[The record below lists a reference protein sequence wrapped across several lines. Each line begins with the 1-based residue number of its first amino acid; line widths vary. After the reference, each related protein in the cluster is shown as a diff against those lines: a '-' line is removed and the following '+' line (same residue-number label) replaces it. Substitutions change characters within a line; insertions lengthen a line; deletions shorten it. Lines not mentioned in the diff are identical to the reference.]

1 MYDNS
6 FSLGGV
12 LTPHYRV
19 AVSGRDKK
27 PYFAFLI
34 EREYPLKGTVSPLPP
49 LEGEGVYRHRTE
61 WEALIAARAS
71 FDDVIK
77 VERIKG
83 DVK

>member
-49 LEGEGVYRHRTE
+49 LEGEGVYRHGSE
-61 WEALIAARAS
+61 GDALIAARTA
-71 FDDVIK
+71 FDDVAK
-77 VERIKG
+77 AKG
-83 DVK
+83 EEK